1 MEFFP
6 NLIVALIISII
17 HILISFNLRLPNRY
31 KSKFRIYSIIIN
43 LAFIIFLGAFF
54 IISFSSLILSD
65 QGVNIYLNGLSA
77 LYFGLA
83 VPLGI
88 AIVCRFYI
96 WIMHADIQPT
106 PLKYIVMIIF
116 FTILTG
122 LIYLGYSPYIFF
134 FYGFAP

>member
-17 HILISFNLRLPNRY
+17 HILISFNLKLPNRY

-43 LAFIIFLGAFF
+43 LAFIIFLGVFF

-65 QGVNIYLNGLSA
+65 QGVNIYFNGLSA

-83 VPLGI
+83 IPLGI
-88 AIVCRFYI
+88 ALLWRFYI
-96 WIMHADIQPT
+96 WVMHADIQPT
-106 PLKYIVMIIF
+106 SLKYIVMIIF

-122 LIYLGYSPYIFF
+122 LIYLGYFPYIFF